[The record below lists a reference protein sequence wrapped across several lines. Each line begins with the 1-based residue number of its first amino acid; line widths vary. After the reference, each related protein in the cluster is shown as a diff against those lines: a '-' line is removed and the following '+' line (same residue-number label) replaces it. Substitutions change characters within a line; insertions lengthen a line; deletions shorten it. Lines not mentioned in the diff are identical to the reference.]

1 MGAPDQARGHLAA
14 VLSVVV
20 LALLVGH
27 NIYWLIRNQ
36 GELPPNDRPHRSPRD
51 IEEVARQ
58 NPQSKIYGQ
67 MANYYHLA
75 KRIPGAA
82 VTLTRRF
89 EPERWFFER
98 VARVHVTPSPVRLV
112 IGPKSARRLRA
123 VNTAKGSWRVPTHAG
138 RHRTIE
144 LNIRLDPTVDAYVLA
159 ERSDGRELFFLPA
172 AEYATVAGRP

>member
-1 MGAPDQARGHLAA
+1 MGAPDQARGRRAA

-20 LALLVGH
+20 LAFLVGH
-27 NIYWLIRNQ
+27 NLYWLVRNQ

-51 IEEVARQ
+51 LEEVARQ
-58 NPQSKIYGQ
+58 GPMSKIYGQ
-67 MANYYHLA
+67 MATYYHLA
-75 KRIPGAA
+75 KRIPGAS
-82 VTLTRRF
+82 VTVTPRV

-98 VARVHVTPSPVRLV
+98 VARLQVTSSPVRLV
-112 IGPKSARRLRA
+112 IPPKSARRLRA
-123 VNTAKGSWRVPTHAG
+123 LTTAKGSWRVPTQGG

-144 LNIRLDPTVDAYVLA
+144 LNFHLDPTVDAYVLA